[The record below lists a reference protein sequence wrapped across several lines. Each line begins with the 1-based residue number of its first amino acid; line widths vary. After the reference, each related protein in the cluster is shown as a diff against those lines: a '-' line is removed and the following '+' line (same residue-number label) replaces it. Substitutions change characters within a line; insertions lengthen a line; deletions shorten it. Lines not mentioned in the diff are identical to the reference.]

1 MKAITAN
8 RLSDGVVVYVGA
20 GGALVE
26 RFEHAALFDDDEAK
40 AALSQVL
47 SAPTTIASA
56 YLIDADAKGPTGRE
70 ALRETI
76 RRNGPTV
83 RRDLGKQAE
92 ARDERL

>member
-8 RLSDGVVVYVGA
+8 RLSDGAVLWLGRD
-20 GGALVE
+20 GSFSD
-26 RFEHAALFDDDEAK
+26 RFEDAALYTDEEAA
-40 AALSQVL
+40 AALART
-47 SAPTTIASA
+47 SAWTTVIAGA
-56 YLIDADAKGPTGRE
+56 YLIEAEAGGPVGRE

-92 ARDERL
+92 GQR